1 MIQIKPNMLDQNGD
15 LYYFYG
21 FIKSA
26 NEHSDYITRKDAAT
40 IGNWI
45 LAAQERTIKALSGCS
60 FETIMHIVSDTTDA
74 INCLV
79 ECASRGDKKLCAT
92 I

>member
-1 MIQIKPNMLDQNGD
+1 MIQIKPIMLDSDGD

-40 IGNWI
+40 ISKWI
-45 LAAQERTIKALSGCS
+45 LAAQERIIKALNCCS
-60 FETIMHIVSDTTDA
+60 FETITHILSDTTDI
-74 INCLV
+74 INYLFECV
-79 ECASRGDKKLCAT
+79 ERGIKYVKE
-92 I
+92 

>member
-1 MIQIKPNMLDQNGD
+1 MIQIKPNMLDNAGD

-26 NEHSDYITRKDAAT
+26 NEHSDYITRQDAAL
-40 IGNWI
+40 IGEWI
-45 LAAQERTIKALSGCS
+45 LAAQARTIKALNRCS

-74 INCLV
+74 INWLV
-79 ECASRGDKKLCAT
+79 ECATRGDKLCPT